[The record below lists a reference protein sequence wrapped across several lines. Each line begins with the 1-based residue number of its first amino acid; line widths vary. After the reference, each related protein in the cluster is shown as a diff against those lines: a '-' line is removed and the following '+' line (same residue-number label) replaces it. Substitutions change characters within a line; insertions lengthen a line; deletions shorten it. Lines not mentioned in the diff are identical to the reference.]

1 MLYLIQGWD
10 VSLWHK
16 GCDHIRFIRQPDGLD
31 FGPGSNTGP
40 QAGSLTALCLV
51 FLICAM
57 EMIIISNSQCCPEAW
72 TSYLRKGRNNSWGLA
87 VILATHSK
95 FQKATKQ
102 MKPPRVWQTKRREI
116 FRDSRGGGSQAHSPG
131 APPFQSGLCPGTKF
145 MLDSY
150 RLFLNSER
158 ATL

>member
-57 EMIIISNSQCCPEAW
+57 EMIIISNSQGCPEAW
-72 TSYLRKGRNNSWGLA
+72 MSYLRKGRNNSWGLA

-102 MKPPRVWQTKRREI
+102 MKPPRVWQTKRRGDFPRLEGRGQPSPQPGRPSI
-116 FRDSRGGGSQAHSPG
+116 PVRALSRHQVHA
-131 APPFQSGLCPGTKF
+131 
-145 MLDSY
+145 
-150 RLFLNSER
+150 RLLPIIPR
-158 ATL
+158 